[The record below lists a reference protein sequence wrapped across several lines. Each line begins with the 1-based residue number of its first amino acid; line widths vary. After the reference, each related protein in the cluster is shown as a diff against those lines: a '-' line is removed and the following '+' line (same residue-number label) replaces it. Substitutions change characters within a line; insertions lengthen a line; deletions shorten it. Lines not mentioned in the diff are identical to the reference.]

1 MPQGDSAMIARR
13 LALGAALAAPA
24 LLAPHALHAQGT
36 PAPVPPSPQAPGF
49 YRFRLGEITVVM
61 IHDGM
66 VFRANPLEGLLVNQP
81 ASAVQAAL
89 EAAMLPTRNLVNP
102 YIVTFLET
110 PRGVVAF
117 DAGTGAGQ
125 LPAGTGLLPQNLA
138 AAGIRPED
146 VTLICVSHF
155 HGDHITGL
163 TTADNRPFYPNAEV
177 AVPAAEWAWWS
188 EEANAARSP
197 QFQRGNFANTAR
209 RFGPLRARLRMFED
223 GQEIAPGIRAIAT
236 PGHTPGHCAFHVSS
250 GREQLFVTADAAGR
264 PELFLRHP
272 GWHSVF
278 DFDPVMAE
286 QSRRRLFGRIAA
298 ERARM
303 AAYHFNFPGTGFI
316 AREADGFR
324 FVPADWTGVV

>member
-1 MPQGDSAMIARR
+1 MTNGDSAMIARR

-24 LLAPHALHAQGT
+24 LITLRAAQAQT
-36 PAPVPPSPQAPGF
+36 AVPPSLQAPGF
-49 YRFRLGEITVVM
+49 YRFRLGDLTVVTV
-61 IHDGM
+61 HDGM
-66 VFRANPLEGLLVNQP
+66 VRRANPLEGLVVNQP
-81 ASAVQAAL
+81 SSAVQAAL
-89 EAAMLPTRNLVNP
+89 EAALLPTQALVNP

-138 AAGIRPED
+138 AAGIRPEE

-163 TTADNRPFYPNAEV
+163 TTPDNRPFFPNAEV

-188 EEANAARSP
+188 EESNAARSP
-197 QFQRGNFANTAR
+197 QQQRGTFANTAR
-209 RFGPLRARLRMFED
+209 RLGPLRARMRMFED
-223 GQEIAPGIRAIAT
+223 GAELAPGIRAIAT
-236 PGHTPGHCAFHVSS
+236 PGHTPGHTAFHVSS
-250 GREQLFVTADAAGR
+250 GNQQLFVTADAAGR

-278 DFDPVMAE
+278 DFEPVMAV

-303 AAYHFNFPGTGFI
+303 SAYHFNFPGTGFI
-316 AREADGFR
+316 AQDGDGFR
-324 FVPADWTGVV
+324 FIAADWTGVV

>member
-1 MPQGDSAMIARR
+1 MGESAMIARR

-24 LLAPHALHAQGT
+24 LITLRHAAAQTAPAA
-36 PAPVPPSPQAPGF
+36 VPPSPQAPGF
-49 YRFRLGEITVVM
+49 YRFRLGDITVVTV
-61 IHDGM
+61 HDGM
-66 VFRANPLEGLLVNQP
+66 VRRANPLEGLVVNQP
-81 ASAVQAAL
+81 SSAVREAL
-89 EAAMLPTRNLVNP
+89 EAALLPTQNLVNP

-188 EEANAARSP
+188 EESNAARSP

-209 RFGPLRARLRMFED
+209 RFGPLRARMRMFED

-236 PGHTPGHCAFHVSS
+236 PGHTPGHTAFHVSS
-250 GREQLFVTADAAGR
+250 GNQQLFVTGDAAGR
-264 PELFLRHP
+264 PELFLRNP

-316 AREADGFR
+316 AQEGDGFR
-324 FVPADWTGVV
+324 FVAADWTGVV

>member
-1 MPQGDSAMIARR
+1 MHRR
-13 LALGAALAAPA
+13 TALLAAPA
-24 LLAPHALHAQGT
+24 LLAAAPALVSTGFAQT
-36 PAPVPPSPQAPGF
+36 APNPVPPSPQAPGF
-49 YRFRLGEITVVM
+49 FRFRVGDLTAVTV
-61 IHDGM
+61 HDGM
-66 VFRANPLEGLLVNQP
+66 VRRANPLEGLVVNQP
-81 ASAVQAAL
+81 SSAVEAAL
-89 EAAMLPTRNLVNP
+89 QAAMLPVRNVINP

-163 TTADNRPFYPNAEV
+163 TTPDNRPFFPNAEV

-188 EEANAARSP
+188 DDSNAARSP
-197 QFQRGNFANTAR
+197 QQQRGTFANTAR
-209 RFGPLRARLRMFED
+209 RFGPLRARMRMFED
-223 GQEIAPGIRAIAT
+223 GAEVAPGIRAIAT
-236 PGHTPGHCAFHVSS
+236 PGHTPGHTAFHVSS
-250 GREQLFVTADAAGR
+250 GRDQLFVTADAAGR
-264 PELFLRHP
+264 PDLFLRNP

-278 DFDPVMAE
+278 DFDGPMAE

-303 AAYHFNFPGTGFI
+303 AAYHFNFPGTGFV
-316 AREADGFR
+316 AVEGEGFR
-324 FVPADWTGVV
+324 FVPADWSGQV

>member
-1 MPQGDSAMIARR
+1 MGESAMIARR

-24 LLAPHALHAQGT
+24 LLTLRPAFAQTAPAA
-36 PAPVPPSPQAPGF
+36 VPPSPQAPGF
-49 YRFRLGEITVVM
+49 YRFRLGDITVVTV
-61 IHDGM
+61 HDGM
-66 VFRANPLEGLLVNQP
+66 VRRANPLEGLVVNQP

-89 EAAMLPTRNLVNP
+89 EAAMLPTQNLGNP

-138 AAGIRPED
+138 AAGIRPEN

-163 TTADNRPFYPNAEV
+163 TTPDNRPFYPNAEV
-177 AVPAAEWAWWS
+177 AVPAAEWAWFS
-188 EEANAARSP
+188 DEANAARSP
-197 QFQRGNFANTAR
+197 QQQRGTFPNTAR
-209 RFGPLRARLRMFED
+209 RFAPLRARMRIFED
-223 GQEIAPGIRAIAT
+223 GAELAPGIRAIAT
-236 PGHTPGHCAFHVSS
+236 PGHTPGHTAFHVTS
-250 GREQLFVTADAAGR
+250 GSQQLFVTGDAAGR
-264 PELFLRHP
+264 PELFLRSP

-278 DFDPVMAE
+278 DFDPVLAE

-303 AAYHFNFPGTGFI
+303 AAYHFNFPGTGFV
-316 AREADGFR
+316 AQEGDGFR
-324 FVPADWTGVV
+324 FVPADWMGVV